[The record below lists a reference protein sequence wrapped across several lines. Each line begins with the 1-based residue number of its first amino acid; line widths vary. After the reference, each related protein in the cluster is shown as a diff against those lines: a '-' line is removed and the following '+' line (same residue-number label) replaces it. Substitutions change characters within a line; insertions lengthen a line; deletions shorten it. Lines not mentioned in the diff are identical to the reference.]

1 MKKVFGIDLGTTYSC
16 ISVVDEHNKPI
27 IISNMDGERI
37 TPSVVYFEDL
47 GDGQINIDVGA
58 NAKSYAEMYPE
69 NVVSFIKRQMGSEF
83 TFELN
88 EGSYRPETISS
99 LILKKLAE
107 SAEQATGEKV
117 EDVVITV
124 PAYFGVN
131 EREATRSAG
140 EIAGLNVVGLIN
152 EPTAAALAYGI
163 TRESNKRIL
172 VYDLGGG
179 TFDVTL
185 IDVKPDS
192 IEVIVTGGDE
202 NLGGKNWDDMI
213 IEYLV
218 TEFEAST
225 GIAADE
231 LLENPETA
239 QVLQAEAEKS
249 KKTLT
254 TRNLAPIRV
263 IHGIERKKIELSR
276 EKFEEITQH
285 LIERTIDLTN
295 NMLEDAKKKGPEKA
309 QFDEIILVG
318 GSTRMPQIKQRLMK
332 EFDMEPV
339 FFEPDEAVAKGA
351 ALYGQQ
357 KSLQDWVQKEIAE
370 INATV
375 YHDVDSTSASTE
387 TMTSTASVA
396 ESIGKLTA
404 EQKVSLYERASY
416 EFKIAPASIEKMAEQ
431 KIQNVTSKSFGV
443 VAMVEVNGTS
453 EERVINIIHKN
464 DNLPCNFSQV
474 FGTYYDNQENAQLQV
489 MENDS
494 METQI
499 PLDYATI
506 IGDAILELPAGL
518 PEDAPIEVT
527 YTLTEDGRLVVTGIE
542 TTKNNIVNVTIQ
554 TNSVISKKEIEE
566 TKQIIKDFNFA

>member
-27 IISNMDGERI
+27 IISNMDGERV

-47 GDGQINIDVGA
+47 GGGQMNIDVGV
-58 NAKSYAEMYPE
+58 NAKSYAQMYPE
-69 NVVSFIKRQMGSEF
+69 NVVSFIKRQMGSEY
-83 TFELN
+83 TFLLN
-88 EGSYRPETISS
+88 EGTYRPETISS
-99 LILKKLAE
+99 FILKKLAE
-107 SAEQATGEKV
+107 SAEQSTGEKV

-131 EREATRSAG
+131 EREATRLAG

-218 TEFEAST
+218 SEFEAST
-225 GIAADE
+225 DIPADE

-239 QVLQAEAEKS
+239 QLLQAEAERS

-254 TRNLAPIRV
+254 TRSMAPIRV
-263 IHGIERKKIELSR
+263 IHGIERKKIELTR
-276 EKFEEITQH
+276 EKFEEVTKH
-285 LIERTIDLTN
+285 LVERTIDLTN
-295 NMLEDAKKKGPEKA
+295 LMLEDAKKKGADKA

-318 GSTRMPQIKQRLMK
+318 GSTRMPQIKERLLT
-332 EFDMEPV
+332 EYSMEPI

-357 KSLQDWVQKEIAE
+357 KSIQDWVQKEIAE
-370 INATV
+370 INPTV
-375 YHDVDSTSASTE
+375 YQDVNTAVAESS
-387 TMTSTASVA
+387 ASVA
-396 ESIGKLTA
+396 NSIGKLSP
-404 EQKVSLYERASY
+404 EEKLDLYERASTQ
-416 EFKIAPASIEKMAEQ
+416 FKIAPANIEKMAEQ
-431 KIQNVTSKSFGV
+431 KIQNVTSKSFGI
-443 VAMVEVNGTS
+443 VANIEVNGNM
-453 EERVINIIHKN
+453 EERVVNIIRKN
-464 DNLPCNFSQV
+464 DNLPCNFSQE
-474 FGTYYDNQENAQLQV
+474 FGTAVANQGNAQLQV
-489 MENDS
+489 MENESMDS
-494 METQI
+494 DLT
-499 PLDYATI
+499 LDYATL
-506 IGDAILELPAGL
+506 IGDALLALPPGLPAG
-518 PEDAPIEVT
+518 APIEVT
-527 YTLTEDGRLVVTGIE
+527 FTLKEDGRLEVTGVDK
-542 TTKNNIVNVTIQ
+542 TSNGVVNATIQ
-554 TNSVISKKEIEE
+554 TNSVISDQEVEA